1 VIRVRTR
8 RRLRRWLGWVIVA
21 VGVIGLAHPDLPGA
35 VPLLIGV
42 ALLQGGSG
50 RIRRLLR
57 HVDGWW
63 REARRRVLNS
73 MVSLGPFTVPL
84 NPSEEPVV
92 EAGAALTV
100 CHLLGF

>member
-1 VIRVRTR
+1 
-8 RRLRRWLGWVIVA
+8 
-21 VGVIGLAHPDLPGA
+21 
-35 VPLLIGV
+35 
-42 ALLQGGSG
+42 
-50 RIRRLLR
+50 
-57 HVDGWW
+57 
-63 REARRRVLNS
+63 